1 MEEFLDLLLAFLLAN
16 VTTTPG
22 ITWILGD
29 PGMSAPT
36 SVPMGYVPPLFDT
49 VAGLSTGVDMD
60 TYGVPIL
67 VIDDFHNYSEP
78 IANAHAPGT
87 FEQPGYRKL
96 MQFGQ
101 AVRGALRDGGA
112 AITQGGYVATSSI
125 PAISYV
131 WLKIDN
137 KPYRGVRIAL
147 QVQQR
152 RARGAD

>member
-1 MEEFLDLLLAFLLAN
+1 MEEFLDNLLAFLLAK
-16 VTTTPG
+16 VTTSPV

-36 SVPMGYVPPLFDT
+36 ALPMGYVPPLFDT
-49 VAGLSTGVDMD
+49 VLPYSAGVDMD
-60 TYGVPIL
+60 TYGVPI
-67 VIDDFHNYSEP
+67 VIVDDLHNYGPP
-78 IANAHAPGT
+78 IPNVNVPDV

-101 AVRGALRDGGA
+101 ATRFALRNGGA
-112 AITQGGYVATSSI
+112 AITQGGYVATSQV

-137 KPYRGVRIAL
+137 KPYRGVKVAL
-147 QVQQR
+147 EVQQR
-152 RARGAD
+152 RLRGTV